1 MLCDKY
7 KDALIEAA
15 ASGTALPNY
24 IREHVDLCV
33 RCREMFAARQIVFA
47 AVDMGL
53 RTITNVEL
61 PSSFLPN
68 LKGKLAAETPPTR
81 TRIHSWAL
89 VCAAGT
95 LVLAVALVNLPRD
108 QGKQIGAES
117 FNRTKKAPAVANG
130 LRSDPIYLSKVPDR
144 IEVSKARMPQDLSV
158 ANRDPEVLVPREEEE
173 YLEGY
178 YATLQKRGG
187 MNLVLAGQ
195 QEVQAK
201 ALQIE
206 QIEVK
211 ELKIESLD
219 EEAGLQRT
227 NTR

>member
-7 KDALIEAA
+7 KGALMEAA
-15 ASGTALPNY
+15 ASGAALPNY

-33 RCREMFAARQIVFA
+33 RCRGTLAARQVVFA
-47 AVDMGL
+47 AVDVGL
-53 RTITNVEL
+53 HTITNVEL
-61 PSSFLPN
+61 PSSFLPT

-81 TRIHSWAL
+81 TRIHSWAF

-95 LVLAVALVNLPRD
+95 LVLAVALVSLPHD
-108 QGKQIGAES
+108 QGKQIGAEPL
-117 FNRTKKAPAVANG
+117 NRTKKAPAMANG
-130 LRSDPIYLSKVPDR
+130 LRLDPTHVSKAPNR
-144 IEVSKARMPQDLSV
+144 IEVSKARMPQNLSV
-158 ANRDPEVLVPREEEE
+158 TNHDPEVLVPREEEE

-178 YATLQKRGG
+178 YAKLQKRGG
-187 MNLVLAGQ
+187 MNLILVGQ